1 MLLLWLCLLL
11 LNISYLVAVNK
22 CYSEALKADNFAV
35 AVIVVVIIVV
45 NVIAVALFVI
55 GHIIFSCGQ

>member
-35 AVIVVVIIVV
+35 AVVVIIVV
-45 NVIAVALFVI
+45 NVIVVALFVI

>member
-1 MLLLWLCLLL
+1 MLLWLCLLL

-35 AVIVVVIIVV
+35 AVVVIIVV
-45 NVIAVALFVI
+45 NVIVVALFVI

>member
-35 AVIVVVIIVV
+35 AVVVIIVV
-45 NVIAVALFVI
+45 NVIVVALFVI
-55 GHIIFSCGQ
+55 GHIIFSCG